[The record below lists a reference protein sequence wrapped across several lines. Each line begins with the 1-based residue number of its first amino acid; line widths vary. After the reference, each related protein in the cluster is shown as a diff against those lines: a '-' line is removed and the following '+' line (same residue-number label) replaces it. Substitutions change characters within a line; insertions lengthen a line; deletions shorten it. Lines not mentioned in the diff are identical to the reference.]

1 MPETHT
7 PGSTDPDMAVPLRF
21 GASGGRQEGGD
32 GATLLY
38 LGVFILLLA
47 FFILLNSI
55 SHFHDEKVGAVI
67 RSVDQAFS
75 PQALLSG
82 APGDRQ
88 QARREAARAVQDLG
102 DLIRAELPL
111 AKVEAGTQT
120 GTLIVALP
128 VANLFL
134 ADGSAVRPSHQA
146 LMDRMARTLEPRRHG
161 VSVRAEF
168 LFATKGGADNAALVA
183 RAGVLARAMT
193 GLGADPAALSV
204 GLETGAEAGQVRL
217 LFSVPAGEGVQ

>member
-7 PGSTDPDMAVPLRF
+7 SGNTDPDMVVPLRF
-21 GASGGRQEGGD
+21 GASRDRDEGGD

-75 PQALLSG
+75 TQALLTG
-82 APGDRQ
+82 AAGDRQ
-88 QARREAARAVQDLG
+88 HSRRDAARAVQDLG
-102 DLIRAELPL
+102 DLIRAQLPL
-111 AKVEAGTQT
+111 AKVEAGTET
-120 GTLIVALP
+120 GTLVVALP
-128 VANLFL
+128 AANLFL

-146 LMDRMARTLEPRRHG
+146 LMDRMARTLERRPHG
-161 VSVRAEF
+161 VLVRAEF
-168 LFATKGGADNAALVA
+168 LFATKGAADPSALMT
-183 RAGVLARAMT
+183 RAGVLARAVT
-193 GLGADPAALSV
+193 ALGADPASLSV
-204 GLETGAEAGQVRL
+204 GLESGAETGQVRL
-217 LFSVPAGEGVQ
+217 LFTVQAGEGAQ